1 MDNID
6 TLDTNNIDD
15 NPDYVVKMVD
25 KHKDNLIN
33 KYNYYYINNNNIVVD
48 FNRLDNNICICN
60 PKNTPLDK
68 LILFYCY
75 LYQNC
80 ELCFRNIHCIGM
92 CKEKSYKEI
101 QKMIKENPKN
111 ILFNKNHIGFY
122 PLTFVKV
129 LHHILIRDYEYDESN
144 KYNRFNKE
152 NQMYLAKIK
161 THIIDQY
168 VKKDAFEYIKKSSI
182 IGIGNNTKL
191 FQLPYELWEH
201 IFTFI

>member
-1 MDNID
+1 MDE
-6 TLDTNNIDD
+6 T
-15 NPDYVVKMVD
+15 V
-25 KHKDNLIN
+25 
-33 KYNYYYINNNNIVVD
+33 IV
-48 FNRLDNNICICN
+48 
-60 PKNTPLDK
+60 
-68 LILFYCY
+68 
-75 LYQNC
+75 
-80 ELCFRNIHCIGM
+80 
-92 CKEKSYKEI
+92 YKI
-101 QKMIKENPKN
+101 QKMIKENYKN

-129 LHHILIRDYEYDESN
+129 LHHILIRDYEYDELN

-168 VKKDAFEYIKKSSI
+168 IKKDAFEYIKKSSI